1 MPSSKPFY
9 TDNMTV
15 SEILDLGDDILSTLS
30 QRDLSRALRTVAL
43 AANKRMNRLL
53 KYSYKRHGQYIE
65 KLDSPGIDLHAL
77 NKTKGKKFSVGN
89 KNRNQIYQELA
100 SARDFMGQKTSTV
113 AGAKEV
119 RKAREIAMF
128 GKTREQMTRGMNKK
142 EKREFV
148 KNLKDVMNDT
158 YKTYDQFEEE
168 YQNIGM
174 YDKEEGR
181 RRFRDMGTRIL
192 SGEDPDEVRKSIEAQ
207 ATQEYEQKMEE
218 ESGNEPAFWQ
228 ELLDD
233 TDNDKGNWENW

>member
-1 MPSSKPFY
+1 
-9 TDNMTV
+9 
-15 SEILDLGDDILSTLS
+15 
-30 QRDLSRALRTVAL
+30 
-43 AANKRMNRLL
+43 
-53 KYSYKRHGQYIE
+53 
-65 KLDSPGIDLHAL
+65 
-77 NKTKGKKFSVGN
+77 
-89 KNRNQIYQELA
+89 
-100 SARDFMGQKTSTV
+100 
-113 AGAKEV
+113 
-119 RKAREIAMF
+119 
-128 GKTREQMTRGMNKK
+128 MNKK

-233 TDNDKGNWENW
+233 TDNDKDNWENW